1 MAFLLRGEVMAKKK
15 GIASKAALLQQHFN
29 GELKKENE
37 NELGEWSHENLQ
49 KNRERYIRQ
58 NFPWLYEGYK
68 IPTS

>member
-1 MAFLLRGEVMAKKK
+1 MAKRK
-15 GIASKAALLQQHFN
+15 GIEKKAALLHQHFK
-29 GELKKENE
+29 GELQKQDE

-49 KNRERYIRQ
+49 KNREKYLRQ

>member
-1 MAFLLRGEVMAKKK
+1 MAKTKDIRK
-15 GIASKAALLQQHFN
+15 KAALLKQHFD

-49 KNRERYIRQ
+49 KNREKYIRQ

-68 IPTS
+68 TTS